1 MPHWFLCSVIHADI
15 TGSLCASALHNLI
28 SYKQNFNNT
37 TRNAPNLRGKTN
49 FARARFSS
57 SLHSSSSLFDSAEI
71 SKNKQCSTPMRFAC
85 KKGGGG
91 MVRGQGIKFVRSF
104 FKHTRLH
111 SFHPWKKIFHGSRQL
126 LWHDANRDCR
136 YLPASFC
143 LLSLSFY
150 LSFFLSVFFLF
161 SKGSKFV
168 PRAILVDLEP
178 GTMDSV
184 RSGPFGQLFRPD
196 NFVFGKQTI
205 NHQVP
210 SCLKIMA
217 HEEETKKPQTSQ
229 CPLCEGACDPTEKAC
244 VVTQHKKEKS
254 SRKWCST
261 LSRSEEWVTLQQ

>member
-1 MPHWFLCSVIHADI
+1 MLTSLGHYVPVHCIIQCQHAE
-15 TGSLCASALHNLI
+15 TQA
-28 SYKQNFNNT
+28 T
-37 TRNAPNLRGKTN
+37 TRLETHQVYEEKQTLRGQDCI
-49 FARARFSS
+49 SVCM
-57 SLHSSSSLFDSAEI
+57 DSAEI
-71 SKNKQCSTPMRFAC
+71 SKNKQCSTPMQFAC

-91 MVRGQGIKFVRSF
+91 WYGEWGAGKTIKFVRSF

-126 LWHDANRDCR
+126 LWHHANRDCR
-136 YLPASFC
+136 YLSASFC

-150 LSFFLSVFFLF
+150 LSFFLSVFLLF

-205 NHQVP
+205 NHRVP
-210 SCLKIMA
+210 ACLKIMA
-217 HEEETKKPQTSQ
+217 HEEEKK
-229 CPLCEGACDPTEKAC
+229 
-244 VVTQHKKEKS
+244 KKLLSVRVRVIRLTRPAWWHSIKKRKS
-254 SRKWCST
+254 SRKWYST
-261 LSRSEEWVTLQQ
+261 LSRSEEWGWLRNSSSHWEL